1 MIDQIEAGI
10 QTRLNDLAKSNAFKV
25 KCETYGGELDD
36 NLLVDA
42 VQKAPAFWI
51 AFAGAK
57 QTRSI
62 ARKGQE
68 WQANFV
74 VISAA
79 KSMHQDQS
87 RLGGRGGKVLGAY
100 ELILF
105 AIASL
110 EGFSPADGCT
120 ALDPKQ
126 VTNLFNARV
135 EREYLAIYSVTFS
148 CRFIWERVPDATLD
162 DLESIFHSSKPYVG
176 GPALDDTPTVDSE
189 ITQLESSE

>member
-42 VQKAPAFWI
+42 AQKAPAFWI

-57 QTRSI
+57 QTRTI

-74 VISAA
+74 IISAA
-79 KSMHQDQS
+79 KSMKQDQA
-87 RLGGRGGKVLGAY
+87 RQGGRGGKVLGAY

-105 AIASL
+105 AIAAL
-110 EGFSPADGCT
+110 EGYLPDGCSQ

-126 VTNLFNARV
+126 VTNLFNAKI

-148 CRFIWERVPDATLD
+148 CRFIWERVPDATLE

-176 GPALDDTPTVDSE
+176 GPASDETPTVDSE
-189 ITQLESSE
+189 ITQLENSE